1 MICEGLTE
9 CNWLSHQ
16 PNVIKFTETQIVEL
30 LERISG
36 LTGWAYMGDNECFR
50 DEIRDCDTFREIAKI
65 SACSADNG
73 IGDDI
78 AQLPSI
84 IRYLLSENKR
94 LRKLLEE

>member
-1 MICEGLTE
+1 MYSENEIESIL
-9 CNWLSHQ
+9 N
-16 PNVIKFTETQIVEL
+16 
-30 LERISG
+30 RISS
-36 LTGWAYMGDNECFR
+36 LSGWAYMGDNECFR